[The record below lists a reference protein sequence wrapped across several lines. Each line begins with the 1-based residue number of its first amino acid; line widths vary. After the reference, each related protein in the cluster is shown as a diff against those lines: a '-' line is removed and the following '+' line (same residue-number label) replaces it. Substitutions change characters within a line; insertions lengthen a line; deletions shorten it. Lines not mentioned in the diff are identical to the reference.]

1 MRLALLI
8 FLLSA
13 SVGLADSL
21 GEIAI
26 GKTLR
31 EANLTGLNASSRH
44 LSDYRGRP
52 LIINVWASWCGPCRA
67 EMASLERLA
76 WLDAARDITVIG
88 VSTDDYPEQAK
99 AWLKHS
105 NATISQFIDSR
116 LTMENML
123 GANRLPLTVLVSAE
137 GRVLSKVYGAQQ
149 WDGPDALRLLHD
161 TFRSSKP

>member
-1 MRLALLI
+1 
-8 FLLSA
+8 
-13 SVGLADSL
+13 
-21 GEIAI
+21 
-26 GKTLR
+26 
-31 EANLTGLNASSRH
+31 
-44 LSDYRGRP
+44 
-52 LIINVWASWCGPCRA
+52 
-67 EMASLERLA
+67 MASLERLA
-76 WLDAARDITVIG
+76 WLDAARAITVIG

-105 NATISQFIDSR
+105 IATISLFIDSR

-137 GRVLSKVYGAQQ
+137 CRVLSKVYGAQQ